1 MLTRSRWLLVTLFS
15 ILLLAAGGAFLEL
28 AGLSGEGRSVWPL
41 LVWIAVFF
49 AAAIPLVL
57 QVIGA
62 TGSTGRM
69 PGAGE
74 IINALPVGA
83 ALYGADGKI
92 LHCNETFRQEFPDSG
107 MHADFE
113 TFATA
118 IVDPQEQQAEF
129 GGERK
134 LADGRW
140 LRLDRHELSDDGF
153 LVTAEDI
160 SPIASL
166 EADLQ
171 AAGEL
176 FHRFLSTAAEWI
188 WETDVLHRFVM
199 ARPVGTDVEQ
209 TDFGWMTG
217 RNPVEL
223 TAAGGDAD
231 MLAARSCMLEMNRH
245 NRLRDVAL
253 ALDAGGETVRMR
265 LSGLPR
271 YDDNGMFLGY
281 RGVGV
286 REPAAVAR
294 DVVAQQQARPAP
306 AQPAAP
312 LLLVDDS
319 ATNRMLATTILNRMG
334 YEVDAVADGHGALE
348 AVRDG
353 DYSAVL
359 MDIWMPEMDGFEA
372 TAAIRSLPGP
382 KAHIPVIAMTAHTG
396 VEERRRCLAAG
407 MDEHVGKPIDRA
419 ALAAILH
426 QLAGP
431 PENPAVTAE
440 GRDEPAA
447 TPDIRTTVD
456 LVNDEVLSQLRNDA
470 GPALLT
476 ELIAA
481 FMAETDDRL
490 VRIAAAKETGDME
503 EIAGDAHAMKSSS
516 GTFGALPLQALSA
529 RLEAAAMQR
538 DMASLT
544 AAHGEL
550 QELVSKTWREFGKRG
565 YRPE

>member
-1 MLTRSRWLLVTLFS
+1 MLTRSHWLLVTLFS

-62 TGSTGRM
+62 TGSTGQM
-69 PGAGE
+69 PGVE
-74 IINALPVGA
+74 EVFDVLPVGA
-83 ALYGADGKI
+83 ALYGADGNI
-92 LHCNETFRQEFPDSG
+92 LHCNEIFRQAFPDSG

-113 TFATA
+113 TFAAA
-118 IVDPQEQQAEF
+118 IADTQEQQAEF

-140 LRLDRHELSDDGF
+140 LRLERRELPDGGF
-153 LVTAEDI
+153 MVTAEDI

-171 AAGEL
+171 AAGER

-188 WETDVLHRFVM
+188 WETDILHRFVM
-199 ARPVGTDVEQ
+199 ARPVGINPEQ

-223 TAAGGDAD
+223 TAAGSDAD
-231 MLAARSCMLEMNRH
+231 RLAARSCMLEMSQH
-245 NRLRDVAL
+245 NRLSEVAL
-253 ALDAGGETVRMR
+253 ALDAGDRTVRMR
-265 LSGLPR
+265 LNGLPR
-271 YDDNGMFLGY
+271 YDDHGMFLGY
-281 RGVGV
+281 RGVGL
-286 REPAAVAR
+286 REPVAVAK
-294 DVVAQQQARPAP
+294 DIVAQQARP

-334 YEVDAVADGHGALE
+334 YEVDAVADGRGALE

-372 TAAIRSLPGP
+372 TAAIRALPGP

-419 ALAAILH
+419 ALATILH

-431 PENPAVTAE
+431 PTNPAVTAKN
-440 GRDEPAA
+440 RDEPAVS
-447 TPDIRTTVD
+447 PEVQTTAD
-456 LVNDEVLSQLRNDA
+456 LVKDEVLSQLRNDA

-490 VRIAAAKETGDME
+490 VRIAEAKETGDME
-503 EIAGDAHAMKSSS
+503 EIASDAHAMKSSS

-529 RLEAAAMQR
+529 RLEAAAMHG
-538 DMASLT
+538 DMAALT

-550 QELVSKTWREFGKRG
+550 QELVSETWREFGKRG
-565 YRPE
+565 YGH